1 MNNTERSMGLGLRA
15 LNRLAGSELLDR
27 AGVRKP
33 LERAL
38 FQGTRGGFRTV
49 GAASR
54 AFTAASRLTRP
65 ARQSRARERELF
77 DVTPDDEQ
85 QMLREAVG
93 AFAAERVRPAAQAA
107 DAECATPVQLLAQ
120 AGELGIGVLGVPEE
134 LGGVMAEQS
143 AVSGVLVAEAL
154 AHGDMGI
161 ALATLAPG
169 AVASALGLWGDAE
182 QQATYLPA
190 FTAENSPAAALALL
204 EPHALFDPLALR
216 TRARRRE
223 GEWELSGLKSLV
235 PRAAQAELFV
245 IAADAEGIGPA
256 LFVVESS
263 TKGLFV
269 EPEPAMGLR
278 AAATGR
284 VLLQDAR
291 VPAGAL
297 LGGSETTANGS
308 HAHTGD
314 DAHRSG
320 TAAPGRGGAAGRGAY
335 AECVQR
341 ARIAWC
347 ALAVGTAQAVL
358 DYAIPYVNERV
369 AFGEPISNRQAVAF
383 GVANVGIELEGMRL
397 LTYRAASRA
406 DQGRAFA
413 REAAL
418 ARRLCAEQGARIGS
432 EGVQLLGGHGY
443 IKEHPVERW
452 YRDLRAAGVM
462 EGALLV

>member
-1 MNNTERSMGLGLRA
+1 MSTPAERGMGLGLRT

-27 AGVRKP
+27 ARLRKP

-54 AFTAASRLTRP
+54 TFNAAGRLARP
-65 ARQSRARERELF
+65 ARQAPARTSELF
-77 DVTPDDEQ
+77 DIALDEEQ
-85 QMLREAVG
+85 QMLRDAVA
-93 AFAAERVRPAAQAA
+93 AFAAEQLRPVALAA
-107 DAECATPVQLLAQ
+107 DGACATPPELLAQ
-120 AGELGIGVLGVPEE
+120 ALELGVSMLGVPEE

-143 AVSGVLVAEAL
+143 AATGVVVAEAL
-154 AHGDMGI
+154 AHGDSGI
-161 ALATLAPG
+161 ALAALAPG
-169 AVASALGLWGDAE
+169 AVASALGLWGDAD

-190 FTAENSPAAALALL
+190 FTSANVPAAALALL
-204 EPHALFDPLALR
+204 EPRALFDPLKPTAK
-216 TRARRRE
+216 ARRRE
-223 GEWELSGLKSLV
+223 GDWVLSGVKSLV
-235 PRAAQAELFV
+235 PRAAEAELFV
-245 IAADAEGIGPA
+245 IAADAEGAGPA
-256 LFVVESS
+256 LFLIESS

-269 EPEPAMGLR
+269 QPEPAMGLR

-284 VLLQDAR
+284 VLLEDAR
-291 VPAGAL
+291 LPAAAL
-297 LGGSETTANGS
+297 LGEGSR
-308 HAHTGD
+308 D
-314 DAHRSG
+314 VYR
-320 TAAPGRGGAAGRGAY
+320 
-335 AECVQR
+335 ECVQR

-347 ALAVGTAQAVL
+347 AFAVGAAQAVL
-358 DYAIPYVNERV
+358 DYAIPYVNERT

-383 GVANVGIELEGMRL
+383 AIADIGIELEGMRL

-406 DQGRAFA
+406 DRGADFA
-413 REAAL
+413 HEAAL

-443 IKEHPVERW
+443 VKEHPVERW

>member
-65 ARQSRARERELF
+65 ARQAPARERELF

-93 AFAAERVRPAAQAA
+93 AFAAEQVRPAAGAA
-107 DAECATPVQLLAQ
+107 DADCATPVELLTQ
-120 AGELGIGVLGVPEE
+120 TGELGIGLLGVPEE

-161 ALATLAPG
+161 ALAALAPG
-169 AVASALGLWGDAE
+169 AVATALGLWGDAE
-182 QQATYLPA
+182 QQARYLPA
-190 FTAENSPAAALALL
+190 FTGESPPVAALALL
-204 EPHALFDPLALR
+204 EPRALFDPR
-216 TRARRRE
+216 TPHTRARRRE

-235 PRAAQAELFV
+235 PRAAQAELLV
-245 IAADAEGIGPA
+245 IGADAEGVGPA

-278 AAATGR
+278 AAGTGR
-284 VLLQDAR
+284 VLLENAR
-291 VPAGAL
+291 VSAGAL
-297 LGGSETTANGS
+297 LG
-308 HAHTGD
+308 D
-314 DAHRSG
+314 RD
-320 TAAPGRGGAAGRGAY
+320 AY

-358 DYAIPYVNERV
+358 DYTVPYVNERV
-369 AFGEPISNRQAVAF
+369 AFGESISNRQAVAF
-383 GVANVGIELEGMRL
+383 GVANIGIELEGMRL

-406 DQGRAFA
+406 DQGRGFA